1 MKKLLTLAA
10 MLAMA
15 ATMSA
20 QVTFTVHGGTNHKA
34 TNGEGCESAFDN
46 NLGTKWLAGDG
57 DSYVDLVASE
67 NVRIMGFTYVTANDN
82 KQYGRLPKEWE
93 FFASNDATAMDDPL
107 GTWNKWTMVENT
119 LQESTIQQEDYTAHY
134 IAINAPSTAYKYY
147 RLKFVNAGWQLS
159 EIIPAYGP
167 EYQPPYTALD
177 GYGDSGESFY
187 NIFDNNTGSK
197 WCKGDWGEGTSA
209 DDALWWVVFK
219 TSKPLAVS
227 GYTITTANDADGRDP
242 KDWKLYG
249 SNATSQPG
257 REDGSWVEID
267 NKEGQIYTTDR
278 YADVHFNVNNPTET
292 TYKWFKW
299 EITKVRNDGNM
310 TQVSEFMLDGQGY
323 DGAEDKLIYYR
334 SQGTWGDG
342 SAANMF
348 DGNPNTKFGGE
359 FNTSGYGAYV
369 TFGPASQQQISIT
382 GYSLQVGK
390 EWGNYG
396 RIPKSWTLYGGNV
409 ANTPESTW
417 EEIHTVTA
425 DRQLIT
431 NAEGES
437 LNSVP
442 CKRGYYHL
450 DAPSKPYKYFKIV
463 FNEVQDGSAIQ
474 VAELVLYYPH
484 DVTTNW
490 MELRDDTAPV
500 FNGVVT
506 VKNAKI
512 KRNITADKWIG
523 LCLPFDY
530 TIPSG
535 WDVRELDHVDGS
547 GENAS
552 MKFASASSIEAG
564 KPYIVKTGS
573 DVTEISVTDKTFGTP
588 ASSVSDNG
596 VNMIGNI
603 GQTTIPEG
611 SFYISNTG
619 TLKKLTAASATLNG
633 FRAYFTVD
641 GGSSVKALSFDFDD
655 DATGISLMEE
665 GRSKM
670 EDGAIYNV
678 AGQRISKMQ
687 KGINIVNGK
696 KILK

>member
-10 MLAMA
+10 MLAVA

-20 QVTFTVHGGTNHKA
+20 QVTFTVHGGTGYE
-34 TNGEGCESAFDN
+34 TDEGCDKAFDN
-46 NLGTKWLAGDG
+46 DLGTKWFAGDG

-119 LQESTIQQEDYTAHY
+119 LQESTIQREDYTAHY

-197 WCKGDWGEGTSA
+197 WCKGDWGEGTGA

-267 NKEGQIYTTDR
+267 SKEGQTYTTER
-278 YADVHFNVNNPTET
+278 YAAVHFNVNNPTET

-348 DGNPNTKFGGE
+348 DGNPNTKFGGD

-390 EWGNYG
+390 EWGFYG

-409 ANTPESTW
+409 ANTPESEW

-490 MELRDDTAPV
+490 MELREETTPV
-500 FNGVVT
+500 FNGMPY
-506 VKNAKI
+506 VKSLNI
-512 KRNITADKWIG
+512 KRSITANKWIG

-530 TIPSG
+530 NIPSG
-535 WDVRELDHVDGS
+535 WNVRELTSVNGS
-547 GENAS
+547 GESAS
-552 MKFASASSIEAG
+552 MVFSAASSIKAG
-564 KPYIVKTGS
+564 KPYIVKTAS
-573 DVTEISVTDKTFGTP
+573 DVSSIEVTDKTITSCMVP
-588 ASSVSDNG
+588 VSENG

-611 SFYISNTG
+611 SFYISKAE
-619 TLKKLTAASATLNG
+619 TLKKLTATSATLKG

-641 GGSSVKALSFDFDD
+641 GSSPVKALNFDFDD
-655 DATGISLMEE
+655 DATAIEMVNGQSSMVN
-665 GRSKM
+665 GT
-670 EDGAIYNV
+670 IYNV

>member
-1 MKKLLTLAA
+1 MKKLLTFAA
-10 MLAMA
+10 MLMMA
-15 ATMSA
+15 TTMSA
-20 QVTFTVHGGTNHKA
+20 QVTFTVHGGTGYE
-34 TNGEGCESAFDN
+34 TGEGCDKAFDN
-46 NLGTKWLAGDG
+46 NLETKWLAGDG

-107 GTWNKWTMVENT
+107 GNWDKWTMVENT
-119 LQESTIQQEDYTAHY
+119 LQEGTIQREDYTAHY

-249 SNATSQPG
+249 SNATSQPE
-257 REDGSWVEID
+257 REDDSWVEID
-267 NKEGQIYTTDR
+267 SKEGQTYTTER
-278 YADVHFNVNNPTET
+278 YAAVHFDVNNPTET

-348 DGNPNTKFGGE
+348 DGNPKTKFGGN
-359 FNTSGYGAYV
+359 FSTDGYGAYV

-490 MELRDDTAPV
+490 MELREETTPV
-500 FNGVVT
+500 FNGMPY
-506 VKNAKI
+506 VKSLNI
-512 KRNITADKWIG
+512 KRSITANKWIG

-530 TIPSG
+530 NIPSG
-535 WDVRELDHVDGS
+535 WDVRELTSVNGS
-547 GENAS
+547 GESAS
-552 MKFASASSIEAG
+552 MVFSAASSIEAG
-564 KPYIVKTGS
+564 KPYIVKTAS
-573 DVTEISVTDKTFGTP
+573 DVSSIEVTDKTITSCMVP
-588 ASSVSDNG
+588 VSENG

-611 SFYISNTG
+611 SFYISNQG
-619 TLKKLTAASATLNG
+619 ELKKLVGNDATLKG

-655 DATGISLMEE
+655 DATGIERAQGVQE
-665 GRSKM
+665 VQGP
-670 EDGAIYNV
+670 IYNL
-678 AGQRISKMQ
+678 AGQRLNKVQ
-687 KGINIVNGK
+687 RGINIINGK